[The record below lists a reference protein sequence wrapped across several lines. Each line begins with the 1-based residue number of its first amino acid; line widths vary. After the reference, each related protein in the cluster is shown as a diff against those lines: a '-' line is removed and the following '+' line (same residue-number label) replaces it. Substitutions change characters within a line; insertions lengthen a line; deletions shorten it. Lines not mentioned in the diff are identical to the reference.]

1 MPTRIL
7 EEDGWFGDSTVPAP
21 LRVLCSTKGEEQV
34 NENEVQRIPVL
45 SENTGI
51 ETSVDVGGG
60 KGDHEG
66 LILLN
71 TRVDNSILTRR
82 NALKLAYRL
91 VKQVLLEI
99 VGE

>member
-1 MPTRIL
+1 M
-7 EEDGWFGDSTVPAP
+7 
-21 LRVLCSTKGEEQV
+21 
-34 NENEVQRIPVL
+34 NESEVRRIPVL

-71 TRVDNSILTRR
+71 TRVDNSLLTKR
-82 NALKLAYRL
+82 NALRLATRL
-91 VKQVLLEI
+91 VFAAIQEA
-99 VGE
+99 VGL

>member
-1 MPTRIL
+1 M
-7 EEDGWFGDSTVPAP
+7 
-21 LRVLCSTKGEEQV
+21 

-91 VKQVLLEI
+91 VKQVLLET